1 MTKNQTPSRERT
13 KRKTAVAGGGLQRR
27 RFRMFRDCCR
37 EGVPA
42 VRQGKG
48 GWEIYRAF
56 SAGARSPA
64 GVARR
69 GRRRSRGGFGVGYL
83 VWGVLMKRSA
93 GIARVR

>member
-1 MTKNQTPSRERT
+1 
-13 KRKTAVAGGGLQRR
+13 
-27 RFRMFRDCCR
+27 MFRDCCR

-64 GVARR
+64 GVDRR
-69 GRRRSRGGFGVGYL
+69 GRRRSGEVSELVTWFGEF
-83 VWGVLMKRSA
+83 S
-93 GIARVR
+93 

>member
-1 MTKNQTPSRERT
+1 
-13 KRKTAVAGGGLQRR
+13 
-27 RFRMFRDCCR
+27 MFRDCCR

-64 GVARR
+64 GVDRR
-69 GRRRSRGGFGVGYL
+69 GRGRFRSWLLGLGSSHEEECGYCP
-83 VWGVLMKRSA
+83 RSLS
-93 GIARVR
+93 I